1 MSTTPAQVVVRVA
14 IAPLF
19 AEPRLSSAQITQA
32 LAGHPLGV
40 REMRGDWLLVAG
52 RDEYEGWVHRGYVAP
67 AVLPID
73 PPARLSLG
81 CVVAADSRRALPLGA
96 WISDDEV
103 VESGEAVRRTEL
115 AQRFPRDGAAIGRTA
130 SSYFAGTS
138 YQWGGITPW
147 GADCSGMVQTV
158 FGLHGIAL
166 PRDAWQ
172 QAECGRGAGAL
183 ERLAAGDLPF
193 FSDRADGRITHVG
206 IALGGLRMVHL
217 GVGRGGYAVE
227 SLDDTSD
234 AYVTALRERFRFAR
248 RVI

>member
-19 AEPRLSSAQITQA
+19 GEPRLSSPQISQA
-32 LAGHPLGV
+32 LAGHPLDI

-52 RDEYEGWVHRGYVAP
+52 RDAYEGWVHRGYVAP
-67 AVLPID
+67 VSGSVDA
-73 PPARLSLG
+73 PARISLG
-81 CVVAADSRRALPLGA
+81 CIAASDSRRALPLGA
-96 WISDDEV
+96 LVDDEERI
-103 VESGEAVRRTEL
+103 ESGEVVVRTEL

-130 SSYFAGTS
+130 STHFAGTS
-138 YQWGGITPW
+138 YQWGGVTPW

-158 FGLHGIAL
+158 FALHGIAL

-193 FSDRADGRITHVG
+193 FSD
-206 IALGGLRMVHL
+206 
-217 GVGRGGYAVE
+217 
-227 SLDDTSD
+227 
-234 AYVTALRERFRFAR
+234 
-248 RVI
+248 

>member
-1 MSTTPAQVVVRVA
+1 MSATLAQVVVRVA
-14 IAPLF
+14 IAPLLG
-19 AEPRLSSAQITQA
+19 EPRLSSPQISQA
-32 LAGHPLGV
+32 LAGHPLDI
-40 REMRGDWLLVAG
+40 RETRDDWLLVAG
-52 RDEYEGWVHRGYVAP
+52 RDDYEGWVHRGYVAP
-67 AVLPID
+67 AARPVD
-73 PPARLSLG
+73 PPARVSLG
-81 CVVAADSRRALPLGA
+81 CVVAGDSPRALPLGA
-96 WISDDEV
+96 WIADGDRV
-103 VESGEAVRRTEL
+103 DAGEAALRKEL
-115 AQRFPRDGAAIGRTA
+115 AQLFPRDGAAIGRTA
-130 SSYFAGTS
+130 FTRFAGTS

-158 FGLHGIAL
+158 FALHGIPL

-206 IALGGLRMVHL
+206 IALGGMRMVHL

-227 SLDDTSD
+227 TLDDASD
-234 AYVTALRERFRFAR
+234 PYVAALRERFRFAR